1 MVKKTEPKSVGKHI
15 TSIDKFKSDML
26 GNIFESSCTCGWM
39 LRYYSLSTAEMGARS
54 HEEDPTPYPSVIHQI
69 KANQA

>member
-1 MVKKTEPKSVGKHI
+1 
-15 TSIDKFKSDML
+15 
-26 GNIFESSCTCGWM
+26 M